1 MRKGV
6 VSVVLPI
13 YNVEKYLDRCLQ
25 SVVNQTYRNLEIVL
39 VDDGSPDRCPKMCEE
54 WAKRDDRI
62 KVVHKKNAGLGMARN
77 TGIENATGEF
87 ICFLDS
93 DDYIARDA
101 IEKAYR
107 CAKEHDAEIVLFG
120 FNGVNRAGKIVSTTV
135 PAVSKNVYRD
145 EEILGYIL
153 PNLIAPDTSTGGF
166 TNLWMSVWG
175 GLYSMELIDRTNW
188 RCTSEREI
196 ISEDVY
202 SLLRLYRDVQKVAIL
217 PEALYFYCENAASL
231 THTYQ
236 PGRFERIKHFY
247 NACMDTCDELGYSDR
262 IRRQLSYPF
271 LSFTIAAMKMIA
283 ATDCTRQEQL
293 KELDAVVT
301 DATLQKVL
309 RTVPPAKDKLTRRL
323 LLEAAKRKQT
333 GICYLLLVL
342 KEKLI

>member
-1 MRKGV
+1 
-6 VSVVLPI
+6 
-13 YNVEKYLDRCLQ
+13 
-25 SVVNQTYRNLEIVL
+25 
-39 VDDGSPDRCPKMCEE
+39 
-54 WAKRDDRI
+54 
-62 KVVHKKNAGLGMARN
+62 
-77 TGIENATGEF
+77 
-87 ICFLDS
+87 
-93 DDYIARDA
+93 
-101 IEKAYR
+101 
-107 CAKEHDAEIVLFG
+107 
-120 FNGVNRAGKIVSTTV
+120 
-135 PAVSKNVYRD
+135 
-145 EEILGYIL
+145 
-153 PNLIAPDTSTGGF
+153 
-166 TNLWMSVWG
+166 
-175 GLYSMELIDRTNW
+175 MELIDRTNW

-247 NACMDTCDELGYSDR
+247 NACMDTCDELGYSDQ